1 MNVLRA
7 WCVNGM
13 FQMTK
18 SRTVLTIPLPV
29 KLIPL
34 RMYVENGELVVVLRN
49 PIDGENDGRVCG
61 RRRSRYVSRR
71 SACDIRAGEPDF
83 HILSSGKR

>member
-1 MNVLRA
+1 MNVLQS
-7 WCVNGM
+7 WCVNGL

-34 RMYVENGELVVVLRN
+34 RMYVERGELVVVLRN
-49 PIDGENDGRVCG
+49 PLNGENDTGCSGQGKDSTARQCLN
-61 RRRSRYVSRR
+61 SR
-71 SACDIRAGEPDF
+71 IRA
-83 HILSSGKR
+83 L

>member
-7 WCVNGM
+7 WCVNGL

-34 RMYVENGELVVVLRN
+34 RMYVKDGELVVVFATTQKG
-49 PIDGENDGRVCG
+49 PPSDT
-61 RRRSRYVSRR
+61 VSKYNQF
-71 SACDIRAGEPDF
+71 P
-83 HILSSGKR
+83 SG